1 MHMKK
6 HTFLAVAVAFLTS
19 GPAMSEELQTISER
33 QSFLAL
39 VNGKQ
44 LTRLGIK
51 LDVLSSGQ
59 IQGRAFGKPVTGQWS
74 WKNGYFCRDLYFGDQ
89 DLGPNCQV
97 VKANGRT
104 LRFIADQGR
113 GDYADLRLN

>member
-1 MHMKK
+1 MR
-6 HTFLAVAVAFLTS
+6 TYAFLAGAFALLNAT
-19 GPAMSEELQTISER
+19 AAISEEFQTISDR

-59 IQGRAFGKPVTGQWS
+59 IEGRAFGKPVKGQWD
-74 WKNGYFCRDLYFGDQ
+74 WKNGHFCRDLHFGDT

-113 GDYADLRLN
+113 GDHADLRLN